1 MKIFIPVIFI
11 VICSCNAAEN
21 KKNEVP
27 GTSLQDS
34 AKILQTPSGKTI
46 NLIDGYQVTDTVNDY
61 ILFPLQIKDA
71 KAEEESALGFS
82 KQRGEGSLY
91 WNVVFYNYKTNEPK
105 LLEPTKKILIGGY
118 SFNYYRNYS
127 SNTVSAGSIET
138 HKETPYI
145 FYTVYSDDYNA
156 DKKLGTDDPAYFYV
170 SNDDGSN
177 FKQVSPQNISI
188 TQKTF
193 PKNNSFL
200 LLEGLKDS
208 NNDKKFDADDE
219 KVYYKVNM
227 TDSAL
232 KAEEIFNPSFKISLK
247 KLFDKNWKK

>member
-1 MKIFIPVIFI
+1 MKIFIPIIFI
-11 VICSCNAAEN
+11 VICSCNVTEN

-27 GTSLQDS
+27 GKALQDS
-34 AKILQTPSGKTI
+34 SKILQTPSGKTI

-71 KAEEESALGFS
+71 KDEEEPALSFS

-91 WNVVFYNYKTNEPK
+91 WNVVFYNYKTSESK

-118 SFNYYRNYS
+118 SFDYYS
-127 SNTVSAGSIET
+127 SYPNNAVSAGSIET

-145 FYTVYSDDYNA
+145 FYTVYSDDYNR

-208 NNDKKFDADDE
+208 NNDKKFDSDDE

-227 TDSAL
+227 TDTAL
-232 KAEEIFNPSFKISLK
+232 KVEEIFNPSFKISLK